1 MLVTLSEILQLA
13 EAKKCAVGS
22 FNTPNL
28 ESIMAVIGAAEE
40 LNVPVIIMHAEV
52 HEPMMPISVIGPI
65 MIERAKAAKV
75 PVCVHLDHGE
85 TLAYLDQALNIGFTS
100 VMFDGSALPYE
111 ENVAN
116 TKIAVKLAHAKGAS
130 VEAEIGTLGKRE
142 LGLGHD
148 DGIPTGDEP
157 KKIYTDPKLAEAFV
171 NETGIDALACSFGTA
186 HGLYLTKTK
195 LDMSVLENVKAR
207 VDIPLV
213 MHGGSGVSE
222 EDYKKVIARGVRKI
236 NYYTYMA
243 KAGGTGVES
252 KLPFKEMPIVHQG
265 KKYKMHYLLQE
276 EGKEIPVYYHDIVD
290 WGMKAMKKNAYE
302 AMKIFSNK

>member
-186 HGLYLTKTK
+186 HGL
-195 LDMSVLENVKAR
+195 
-207 VDIPLV
+207 
-213 MHGGSGVSE
+213 
-222 EDYKKVIARGVRKI
+222 
-236 NYYTYMA
+236 
-243 KAGGTGVES
+243 
-252 KLPFKEMPIVHQG
+252 
-265 KKYKMHYLLQE
+265 
-276 EGKEIPVYYHDIVD
+276 
-290 WGMKAMKKNAYE
+290 
-302 AMKIFSNK
+302 

>member
-130 VEAEIGTLGKRE
+130 VEAELE
-142 LGLGHD
+142 
-148 DGIPTGDEP
+148 
-157 KKIYTDPKLAEAFV
+157 Y
-171 NETGIDALACSFGTA
+171 ALANEN
-186 HGLYLTKTK
+186 
-195 LDMSVLENVKAR
+195 LDWDMTTEYRQAMSRRKSIQIRNWQKHLLMKQVLMHW
-207 VDIPLV
+207 LV
-213 MHGGSGVSE
+213 HLEQHMVC
-222 EDYKKVIARGVRKI
+222 I
-236 NYYTYMA
+236 
-243 KAGGTGVES
+243 
-252 KLPFKEMPIVHQG
+252 
-265 KKYKMHYLLQE
+265 
-276 EGKEIPVYYHDIVD
+276 
-290 WGMKAMKKNAYE
+290 
-302 AMKIFSNK
+302 